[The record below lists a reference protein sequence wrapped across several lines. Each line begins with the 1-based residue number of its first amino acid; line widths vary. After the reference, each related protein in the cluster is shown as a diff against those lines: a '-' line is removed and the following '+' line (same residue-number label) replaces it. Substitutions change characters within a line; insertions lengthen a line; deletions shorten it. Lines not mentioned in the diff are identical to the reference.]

1 MVLTKLRLGFLEI
14 LKIDILTIFLSFSLT
29 FDPMGAKIQN
39 ATHPT
44 NRSQMCWDLSWIF
57 LPMVSQNYVLDFS
70 YFKFQILKDFFENF
84 KFTNVG
90 YGEIKN
96 LDYLENERS

>member
-1 MVLTKLRLGFLEI
+1 
-14 LKIDILTIFLSFSLT
+14 
-29 FDPMGAKIQN
+29 
-39 ATHPT
+39 
-44 NRSQMCWDLSWIF
+44 
-57 LPMVSQNYVLDFS
+57 MVSQNYVLDFS